1 MLREIKIGDRII
13 LFGKL
18 YRILIKHRGLILM
31 IEMNVDKM
39 IFKWE
44 HETVLSA
51 FLNRDEAVIDTSEE
65 ARYPIEHLTDDE
77 KASIRMMRDY
87 IEDMLDK
94 LYPNWDDL
102 AKKRTKPELLKLID
116 QFICTPKYV
125 RKKVR
130 EYLQSGRNEYSLM
143 DRRKMIDHS
152 GCSMVKLRGAKPKYY
167 DPNRIEN
174 DEKLKS
180 IYDEY
185 FAQFLNSS
193 EKLTIQAV
201 YDEMVAEHFENT
213 ALAPPTYRRFNY
225 YVNRRLEEN
234 NMTLKQAK
242 MNARERRNNH
252 RLLKGNAQSG
262 VYYPGQMLE
271 IDAVELDNYNVSL
284 RNRSQLV
291 GKGVMYCAV
300 DVYSCCLV
308 ACWIGFENNS
318 ITGITDLLYTLL
330 DDHTEE
336 AARYGVELT
345 PELFPSRFI
354 PTSIRTDHGAEY
366 ESKEFSRMCKEM
378 GINHHFVAPATGSL
392 KGTVE
397 QFFHQFQTLMK
408 SQLVDAGE
416 TYRRYNS
423 NHKQKAVLTIEE
435 SRSMMYQFVKY
446 FNRQIRP
453 NYPYTREMIES
464 GIAQCPM
471 AIWEYGIRNI
481 QSPRQ
486 VTDENRD
493 MLYFALLRNDIPFRA
508 SGKGISYKGL
518 YYWDESSWFLELS
531 MKMNREEKKSIK
543 ISGIRYDPR
552 LVDRIYRMENGRLI
566 TIPLS
571 FLRDEQKSFLGMSW
585 KEYLE
590 LYEMKKEN
598 EAAYRPINDQYR
610 REAKKETR
618 KIVDAAKA
626 VKALGSP
633 ESKGKNKTTEI
644 RAARKEDGR
653 ELVRRDADA
662 KGKLL
667 LPETEIPEPAAAEIS
682 QDAPMQP
689 ASMEEFLKM
698 TEELS
703 KFN

>member
-1 MLREIKIGDRII
+1 MLKEIKIGDRIV

-65 ARYPIEHLTDDE
+65 IRYPIERLTDDE
-77 KASIRMMRDY
+77 KASIRMIRDY
-87 IEDMLDK
+87 IENALNQM
-94 LYPNWDDL
+94 YPNWDAL
-102 AKKRTKPELLKLID
+102 ASKKTKPELRGLEEKIGCAKSTL
-116 QFICTPKYV
+116 V
-125 RKKVR
+125 RYLRV
-130 EYLQSGRNEYSLM
+130 YLQSGRNEYALI
-143 DRRKMIDHS
+143 DKRRMYLGIPES
-152 GCSMVKLRGAKPKYY
+152 QKLRGPKPKYY
-167 DPNRIEN
+167 DPDRIEN
-174 DEKLKS
+174 DEELKE
-180 IYDEY
+180 IFEEY
-185 FAQFLNSS
+185 YNRFLQNN

-201 YDEMVAEHFENT
+201 YDEMVMERFENT
-213 ALAPPTYRRFNY
+213 VMAPPTYRRFRY
-225 YVNRRLEEN
+225 FVNRRLEEN

-486 VTDENRD
+486 VTDKNRD

-552 LVDRIYRMENGRLI
+552 LVDRIYRMENGRLV

-626 VKALGSP
+626 AKALGSP

-682 QDAPMQP
+682 QDVPMQP

>member
-1 MLREIKIGDRII
+1 MLKEIKIGDRII

-51 FLNRDEAVIDTSEE
+51 FLNRNEAVIDTSEE
-65 ARYPIEHLTDDE
+65 TQYPIERLTDDE
-77 KASIRMMRDY
+77 KASIRMIRDY
-87 IEDMLDK
+87 IENALNQM
-94 LYPNWDDL
+94 YPNWDVL
-102 AKKRTKPELLKLID
+102 ASKKTKPELRGLEEKIGCAKSTL
-116 QFICTPKYV
+116 V
-125 RKKVR
+125 RYLRV
-130 EYLQSGRNEYSLM
+130 YLQSGRNEYALI
-143 DRRKMIDHS
+143 DKRRMYLGIPES
-152 GCSMVKLRGAKPKYY
+152 QKLRGSKPKYY
-167 DPNRIEN
+167 DPDRIEN
-174 DEKLKS
+174 DEELKG
-180 IYDEY
+180 IFEEY
-185 FAQFLNSS
+185 YNKFLQNN

-201 YDEMVAEHFENT
+201 YDEMVMERFEDT
-213 ALAPPTYRRFNY
+213 VMAPPTYRRFRY
-225 YVNRRLEEN
+225 FVNQRLKGE

-486 VTDENRD
+486 VTDKNRD

-633 ESKGKNKTTEI
+633 KSKGKNKTTEI

-682 QDAPMQP
+682 QDVPMQP

>member
-1 MLREIKIGDRII
+1 MLKEIKIGDRII

-65 ARYPIEHLTDDE
+65 IRYPIERLTDDE
-77 KASIRMMRDY
+77 KASIQMIRDY
-87 IEDMLDK
+87 IENALNQM
-94 LYPNWDDL
+94 YPNWDAL
-102 AKKRTKPELLKLID
+102 ASKKTKPGLRGLEEKIGCAKSTL
-116 QFICTPKYV
+116 V
-125 RKKVR
+125 RYLRV
-130 EYLQSGRNEYSLM
+130 YLQSGRNEYALI
-143 DRRKMIDHS
+143 DKRRMYLGIPES
-152 GCSMVKLRGAKPKYY
+152 QKLRGPKPKYY
-167 DPNRIEN
+167 DPDRIEN
-174 DEKLKS
+174 DEELKE
-180 IYDEY
+180 IFEEY
-185 FAQFLNSS
+185 YNRFLQNN

-201 YDEMVAEHFENT
+201 YDEMVMERFENT
-213 ALAPPTYRRFNY
+213 VMAPPTYRRFRY
-225 YVNRRLEEN
+225 FVNRRLEEN

-486 VTDENRD
+486 VTDKNRD

-626 VKALGSP
+626 AKALGSP

-667 LPETEIPEPAAAEIS
+667 LPETEVPEPAAVEIR
-682 QDAPMQP
+682 QEAPMQP

>member
-1 MLREIKIGDRII
+1 MLKEIKIGDRII

-65 ARYPIEHLTDDE
+65 IRYPIERLTDDE
-77 KASIRMMRDY
+77 KASIQMIRDY
-87 IEDMLDK
+87 IENALNQM
-94 LYPNWDDL
+94 YPNWDAL
-102 AKKRTKPELLKLID
+102 ASKKTKPGLRGLEEKIGCAKSTL
-116 QFICTPKYV
+116 V
-125 RKKVR
+125 RYLRV
-130 EYLQSGRNEYSLM
+130 YLQSGRNEYALI
-143 DRRKMIDHS
+143 DKRRMYLGIPES
-152 GCSMVKLRGAKPKYY
+152 QKLRGPKPKYY
-167 DPNRIEN
+167 DPDRIEN
-174 DEKLKS
+174 DEELKE
-180 IYDEY
+180 IFEEY
-185 FAQFLNSS
+185 YNRFLQNN

-201 YDEMVAEHFENT
+201 YDEMVMERFENT
-213 ALAPPTYRRFNY
+213 VMAPPTYRRFRY
-225 YVNRRLEEN
+225 FVNRRLEEN

-486 VTDENRD
+486 VTDKNRD

-626 VKALGSP
+626 AKALGSP

-662 KGKLL
+662 KNKLL
-667 LPETEIPEPAAAEIS
+667 LPETEVPEPAAVEIR
-682 QDAPMQP
+682 QEAPMQP

>member
-1 MLREIKIGDRII
+1 
-13 LFGKL
+13 
-18 YRILIKHRGLILM
+18 
-31 IEMNVDKM
+31 
-39 IFKWE
+39 
-44 HETVLSA
+44 
-51 FLNRDEAVIDTSEE
+51 
-65 ARYPIEHLTDDE
+65 
-77 KASIRMMRDY
+77 
-87 IEDMLDK
+87 
-94 LYPNWDDL
+94 
-102 AKKRTKPELLKLID
+102 
-116 QFICTPKYV
+116 
-125 RKKVR
+125 
-130 EYLQSGRNEYSLM
+130 
-143 DRRKMIDHS
+143 
-152 GCSMVKLRGAKPKYY
+152 
-167 DPNRIEN
+167 
-174 DEKLKS
+174 
-180 IYDEY
+180 
-185 FAQFLNSS
+185 
-193 EKLTIQAV
+193 
-201 YDEMVAEHFENT
+201 
-213 ALAPPTYRRFNY
+213 
-225 YVNRRLEEN
+225 
-234 NMTLKQAK
+234 MTLKQAK

-486 VTDENRD
+486 VTDKNRD

-667 LPETEIPEPAAAEIS
+667 LPETEVPEPAAVEIR
-682 QDAPMQP
+682 QEALMQP

>member
-1 MLREIKIGDRII
+1 MLKEIKIGDRII

-51 FLNRDEAVIDTSEE
+51 FLNRNEAVIDTSEE
-65 ARYPIEHLTDDE
+65 TQYPIERLTDDE
-77 KASIRMMRDY
+77 KASIRMIRDY
-87 IEDMLDK
+87 IENALNQM
-94 LYPNWDDL
+94 YPNWDVL
-102 AKKRTKPELLKLID
+102 ASKKTKPELRGLEEKIGCAKSTL
-116 QFICTPKYV
+116 V
-125 RKKVR
+125 RYLRV
-130 EYLQSGRNEYSLM
+130 YLQSGRNEYALI
-143 DRRKMIDHS
+143 DKRRMYLGIPES
-152 GCSMVKLRGAKPKYY
+152 QKLRGPKPKYY
-167 DPNRIEN
+167 DPDRIEN
-174 DEKLKS
+174 DEELKE
-180 IYDEY
+180 IFEEY
-185 FAQFLNSS
+185 YNRFLQNN

-201 YDEMVAEHFENT
+201 YDEMVMERFENT
-213 ALAPPTYRRFNY
+213 VMAPPTYRRFRY
-225 YVNRRLEEN
+225 FVNRRLEEN

-284 RNRSQLV
+284 RDRSQLV

-416 TYRRYNS
+416 TYRKYNS
-423 NHKQKAVLTIEE
+423 NHKKKATLTIEE

-493 MLYFALLRNDIPFRA
+493 MLYFALLRNDIPFRI

-531 MKMNREEKKSIK
+531 MKMNREGKKSAK

-552 LVDRIYRMENGRLI
+552 LVDRIYRMENGRLV

-571 FLRDEQKSFLGMSW
+571 FYRDEQKSFLGMSW

-667 LPETEIPEPAAAEIS
+667 LPETEVPKPAAVEIR
-682 QDAPMQP
+682 QEAPMQP

>member
-1 MLREIKIGDRII
+1 MLKEIKIGDRII

-51 FLNRDEAVIDTSEE
+51 FLNRNEAVIDTSEE
-65 ARYPIEHLTDDE
+65 TQYPIERLTDDE
-77 KASIRMMRDY
+77 KASIRMIRDY
-87 IEDMLDK
+87 IENALNQM
-94 LYPNWDDL
+94 YPNWDVL
-102 AKKRTKPELLKLID
+102 ASKKTKPELRGLEEKIGCAKSTL
-116 QFICTPKYV
+116 V
-125 RKKVR
+125 RYLRV
-130 EYLQSGRNEYSLM
+130 YLQSGRNEYALI
-143 DRRKMIDHS
+143 DKRRMYLGIPES
-152 GCSMVKLRGAKPKYY
+152 QKLRGSKPKYY
-167 DPNRIEN
+167 DPDRIEN
-174 DEKLKS
+174 DEELKG
-180 IYDEY
+180 IFEEY
-185 FAQFLNSS
+185 YNKFLQNN

-201 YDEMVAEHFENT
+201 YDEMVMERFENT
-213 ALAPPTYRRFNY
+213 VMAPPTYRRFRY
-225 YVNRRLEEN
+225 FVNRRLEEK

-486 VTDENRD
+486 VTDKNRD

-626 VKALGSP
+626 AKALGSP

-667 LPETEIPEPAAAEIS
+667 LPETEVPEPAAVEIR
-682 QDAPMQP
+682 QEAPMQP

>member
-1 MLREIKIGDRII
+1 MLKEIKIGDRII

-65 ARYPIEHLTDDE
+65 IRYPIERLTDDE
-77 KASIRMMRDY
+77 KASIQMIRDY
-87 IEDMLDK
+87 IENALNQM
-94 LYPNWDDL
+94 YPNWDAL
-102 AKKRTKPELLKLID
+102 ASKKTKPGLRGLEEKIGCAKSTL
-116 QFICTPKYV
+116 V
-125 RKKVR
+125 RYLRV
-130 EYLQSGRNEYSLM
+130 YLQSGRNEYALI
-143 DRRKMIDHS
+143 DKRRMYLGIPES
-152 GCSMVKLRGAKPKYY
+152 QKLRGPKPKYY
-167 DPNRIEN
+167 DPDRIEN
-174 DEKLKS
+174 DEELKE
-180 IYDEY
+180 IFEEY
-185 FAQFLNSS
+185 YNRFLQNN

-201 YDEMVAEHFENT
+201 YDEMVMERFENT
-213 ALAPPTYRRFNY
+213 VMAPPTYRRFRY
-225 YVNRRLEEN
+225 FVNRRLEEN

-493 MLYFALLRNDIPFRA
+493 MLYFALLRNDIPFRI

-531 MKMNREEKKSIK
+531 MKMNREGKKSAK

-552 LVDRIYRMENGRLI
+552 LVDRIYRMENGRLV

-571 FLRDEQKSFLGMSW
+571 FYRDEQKSFLGMSW

-667 LPETEIPEPAAAEIS
+667 LPETEVPKPAVVEIR
-682 QDAPMQP
+682 QEAPMQP

>member
-1 MLREIKIGDRII
+1 MLKEIKIGDRIV
-13 LFGKL
+13 LFGKM

-39 IFKWE
+39 IFRWE

-51 FLNRDEAVIDTSEE
+51 FLNRGEAVIDTSEE
-65 ARYPIEHLTDDE
+65 KRYPIERLSDDE
-77 KASIRMMRDY
+77 KASIQIIRNY
-87 IEDMLDK
+87 IEGMLND
-94 LYPNWDDL
+94 LYPAWDIL
-102 AKKRTKPELLKLID
+102 ASRKAKPEYQILKNKIGCSKSTLAR
-116 QFICTPKYV
+116 YL
-125 RKKVR
+125 RY
-130 EYLQSGRNEYSLM
+130 YLQSGRNEYSLM
-143 DRRKMIDHS
+143 DKRKMNTGS
-152 GCSMVKLRGAKPKYY
+152 KESKTLRGAKPKYY

-174 DEKLKS
+174 DDKLKD
-180 IYDEY
+180 IFEEY
-185 FAQFLNSS
+185 FNRFLNSS
-193 EKLTIQAV
+193 EKLTLQAV
-201 YDEMVAEHFENT
+201 YDEMIAEHFENT

-225 YVNRRLEEN
+225 FVNQRLEEEH
-234 NMTLKQAK
+234 MTLAQAK

-284 RNRSQLV
+284 RDRSQLV

-345 PELFPSRFI
+345 AELFPSRFI

-464 GIAQCPM
+464 GIDQCPM

-493 MLYFALLRNDIPFRA
+493 MLYFALLRNDIPFRV
-508 SGKGISYKGL
+508 SGKGITYKGL
-518 YYWDESSWFLELS
+518 YYWDESRWFLELR
-531 MKMNREEKKSIK
+531 MKMNREGKNSAK
-543 ISGIRYDPR
+543 ISGLRYDPR
-552 LVDRIYRMENGRLI
+552 LVDRIYRMENGRMVA
-566 TIPLS
+566 IPLNC
-571 FLRDEQKSFLGMSW
+571 LRDEQKSFLGMSW

-626 VKALGSP
+626 VKALGSS

-667 LPETEIPEPAAAEIS
+667 LSEPEVPGPAAAEIR
-682 QDAPMQP
+682 QDTPMQP

>member
-1 MLREIKIGDRII
+1 MLKEIKIGDRII

-65 ARYPIEHLTDDE
+65 IRYPIERLTDDE
-77 KASIRMMRDY
+77 KASIQMIRDY
-87 IEDMLDK
+87 IENALNQM
-94 LYPNWDDL
+94 YPNWDAL
-102 AKKRTKPELLKLID
+102 ASKKTKPGLRGLEEKIGCAKSTL
-116 QFICTPKYV
+116 V
-125 RKKVR
+125 RYLRV
-130 EYLQSGRNEYSLM
+130 YLQSGRNEYALI
-143 DRRKMIDHS
+143 DKRRMYLGIPES
-152 GCSMVKLRGAKPKYY
+152 QKLRGPKPKYY
-167 DPNRIEN
+167 DPDRIEN
-174 DEKLKS
+174 DEELKE
-180 IYDEY
+180 IFEEY
-185 FAQFLNSS
+185 YNRFLQNN

-201 YDEMVAEHFENT
+201 YDEMVMERFENT
-213 ALAPPTYRRFNY
+213 VMAPPTYRRFRY
-225 YVNRRLEEN
+225 FVNRRLEEN

-486 VTDENRD
+486 VTDKNRD

-571 FLRDEQKSFLGMSW
+571 FQRDEQKSFLGMSW

-626 VKALGSP
+626 AKALGSP

-653 ELVRRDADA
+653 GLVRRDADA

-667 LPETEIPEPAAAEIS
+667 LPETEVPEPAAVEIR
-682 QDAPMQP
+682 QEDPMQP

>member
-1 MLREIKIGDRII
+1 MLKEIKIGDRII

-65 ARYPIEHLTDDE
+65 IRYPIERLTDDE
-77 KASIRMMRDY
+77 KASIQMIRDY
-87 IEDMLDK
+87 IENALNQM
-94 LYPNWDDL
+94 YPNWDAL
-102 AKKRTKPELLKLID
+102 ASKKTKPGLRGLEEKIGCAKSTL
-116 QFICTPKYV
+116 V
-125 RKKVR
+125 RYLRV
-130 EYLQSGRNEYSLM
+130 YLQSGRNEYALI
-143 DRRKMIDHS
+143 DKRRMYLGIPES
-152 GCSMVKLRGAKPKYY
+152 QKLRGPKPKYY
-167 DPNRIEN
+167 DPDRIEN
-174 DEKLKS
+174 DEELKE
-180 IYDEY
+180 IFEEY
-185 FAQFLNSS
+185 YNRFLQNN

-201 YDEMVAEHFENT
+201 YDEMVMERFENT
-213 ALAPPTYRRFNY
+213 VMAPPTYRRFRY
-225 YVNRRLEEN
+225 FVNRRLEEN

-486 VTDENRD
+486 VTDKNRD

-626 VKALGSP
+626 AKALGSP

-667 LPETEIPEPAAAEIS
+667 LPETEVPESAAVEIR
-682 QDAPMQP
+682 QEAPMQP

>member
-1 MLREIKIGDRII
+1 MLKEIKIGDRII

-65 ARYPIEHLTDDE
+65 IRYPIERLTDDE
-77 KASIRMMRDY
+77 KASIQMIRDY
-87 IEDMLDK
+87 IENALNQM
-94 LYPNWDDL
+94 YPNWDAL
-102 AKKRTKPELLKLID
+102 ASKKTKPGLRGLEEKIGCAKSTL
-116 QFICTPKYV
+116 V
-125 RKKVR
+125 RYLRV
-130 EYLQSGRNEYSLM
+130 YLQSGRNEYALI
-143 DRRKMIDHS
+143 DKRRMYLGIPES
-152 GCSMVKLRGAKPKYY
+152 QKLRGPKPKYY
-167 DPNRIEN
+167 DPDRIEN
-174 DEKLKS
+174 DEELKE
-180 IYDEY
+180 IFEEY
-185 FAQFLNSS
+185 YNRFLQNN

-201 YDEMVAEHFENT
+201 YDEMVMERFENT
-213 ALAPPTYRRFNY
+213 VMAPPTYRRFRY
-225 YVNRRLEEN
+225 FVNRRLEEN

-486 VTDENRD
+486 VTDKNRD

-552 LVDRIYRMENGRLI
+552 LVDRIYRMENGRLV

-571 FLRDEQKSFLGMSW
+571 FYRDEQKSFLGMSW

-626 VKALGSP
+626 AKALGSP

-667 LPETEIPEPAAAEIS
+667 LPETEVPEPAAVEIR
-682 QDAPMQP
+682 QEAPMQP

>member
-1 MLREIKIGDRII
+1 MLKEIKIGDRII

-51 FLNRDEAVIDTSEE
+51 FLNRNEAVIDTSEE
-65 ARYPIEHLTDDE
+65 TQYPIERLTDDE
-77 KASIRMMRDY
+77 KASIRMIRDY
-87 IEDMLDK
+87 IENALNQM
-94 LYPNWDDL
+94 YPNWDVL
-102 AKKRTKPELLKLID
+102 ASKKTKPELRGLEEKIGCAKSTL
-116 QFICTPKYV
+116 V
-125 RKKVR
+125 RYLRV
-130 EYLQSGRNEYSLM
+130 YLQSGRNEYALI
-143 DRRKMIDHS
+143 DKRRMYLGIPES
-152 GCSMVKLRGAKPKYY
+152 QKLRGPKPKYY
-167 DPNRIEN
+167 DPDRIEN
-174 DEKLKS
+174 DEELKE
-180 IYDEY
+180 IFEEY
-185 FAQFLNSS
+185 YNRFLQNN

-201 YDEMVAEHFENT
+201 YDEMVMERFEDT
-213 ALAPPTYRRFNY
+213 VMAPPTYRRFRY
-225 YVNRRLEEN
+225 FVNQRLKGE

-284 RNRSQLV
+284 RDRSQLV

-486 VTDENRD
+486 VTDKNRD

-626 VKALGSP
+626 AKALGSP

-667 LPETEIPEPAAAEIS
+667 LPETEVPEPAAVEIR
-682 QDAPMQP
+682 QEAPMQP

>member
-1 MLREIKIGDRII
+1 MLKEIKIGDRII

-51 FLNRDEAVIDTSEE
+51 FLNRNEAVIDTSEE
-65 ARYPIEHLTDDE
+65 TQYPIGRLTDDE
-77 KASIRMMRDY
+77 KASIRMIRDY
-87 IEDMLDK
+87 IENALNQM
-94 LYPNWDDL
+94 YPNWDVL
-102 AKKRTKPELLKLID
+102 ASKKTKPELRGLEEKIGCAKSTL
-116 QFICTPKYV
+116 V
-125 RKKVR
+125 RYLRV
-130 EYLQSGRNEYSLM
+130 YLQSGRNEYALI
-143 DRRKMIDHS
+143 DKRRMYLGIPES
-152 GCSMVKLRGAKPKYY
+152 QKLRGSKPKYY
-167 DPNRIEN
+167 DPDRIEN
-174 DEKLKS
+174 DEELKG
-180 IYDEY
+180 IFEEY
-185 FAQFLNSS
+185 YNKFLQNN

-201 YDEMVAEHFENT
+201 YDEMVMERFEDT
-213 ALAPPTYRRFNY
+213 VMAPPTYRRFRY
-225 YVNRRLEEN
+225 FVNQRLKGE

-284 RNRSQLV
+284 RDRSQLV

-318 ITGITDLLYTLL
+318 ITGVTDLLYTLL

-336 AARYGVELT
+336 AARYGVDLT

-416 TYRRYNS
+416 TYRKYNS
-423 NHKQKAVLTIEE
+423 NHKKKATLTIEE

-493 MLYFALLRNDIPFRA
+493 MLYFALLRNDIPFRI

-531 MKMNREEKKSIK
+531 MKMNREGKKSAK

-552 LVDRIYRMENGRLI
+552 LVDRIYRMENGRLV

-571 FLRDEQKSFLGMSW
+571 FYRDEQKSFLGMSW

-618 KIVDAAKA
+618 KIVDAAKV

-633 ESKGKNKTTEI
+633 KSKGKNKTTEI

-682 QDAPMQP
+682 QDVPMQP

>member
-1 MLREIKIGDRII
+1 MLKEIKIGDRII

-51 FLNRDEAVIDTSEE
+51 FLNRNEAVIDTSEE
-65 ARYPIEHLTDDE
+65 TQYPIERLTDDE
-77 KASIRMMRDY
+77 KASIRMIRDY
-87 IEDMLDK
+87 IENALNQM
-94 LYPNWDDL
+94 YPNWDVL
-102 AKKRTKPELLKLID
+102 ASKKTKPELRGLEEKIGCAKSTL
-116 QFICTPKYV
+116 V
-125 RKKVR
+125 RYLRV
-130 EYLQSGRNEYSLM
+130 YLQSGRNEYALI
-143 DRRKMIDHS
+143 DKRRMYLGIPES
-152 GCSMVKLRGAKPKYY
+152 QKLRGSKPKYY
-167 DPNRIEN
+167 DPDRIEN
-174 DEKLKS
+174 DEELKG
-180 IYDEY
+180 IFEEY
-185 FAQFLNSS
+185 YNKFLQNN

-201 YDEMVAEHFENT
+201 YDEMVMERFEDT
-213 ALAPPTYRRFNY
+213 VMAPPTYRRFRY
-225 YVNRRLEEN
+225 FVNQRLKGE

-284 RNRSQLV
+284 RDRSQLV

-416 TYRRYNS
+416 TYRKYNS
-423 NHKQKAVLTIEE
+423 NHKKKATLTIEE

-493 MLYFALLRNDIPFRA
+493 MLYFALLRNDIPFRI

-531 MKMNREEKKSIK
+531 MKMNREGKKSAK

-552 LVDRIYRMENGRLI
+552 LVDRIYRMENGRLV

-571 FLRDEQKSFLGMSW
+571 FYRDEQKSFLGMSW

>member
-1 MLREIKIGDRII
+1 MLKEIKIGDRII

-65 ARYPIEHLTDDE
+65 IRYPIERLTDDE
-77 KASIRMMRDY
+77 KASIQMIRDY
-87 IEDMLDK
+87 IENALNQM
-94 LYPNWDDL
+94 YPNWDAL
-102 AKKRTKPELLKLID
+102 ASKKTKPGLRGLEEKIGCAKSTL
-116 QFICTPKYV
+116 V
-125 RKKVR
+125 RYLRV
-130 EYLQSGRNEYSLM
+130 YLQSGRNEYALI
-143 DRRKMIDHS
+143 DKRRMYLGIPES
-152 GCSMVKLRGAKPKYY
+152 QKLRGPKPKYY
-167 DPNRIEN
+167 DPDRIEN
-174 DEKLKS
+174 DEELKE
-180 IYDEY
+180 IFEEY
-185 FAQFLNSS
+185 YNRFLQNN

-201 YDEMVAEHFENT
+201 YDEMVMERFENT
-213 ALAPPTYRRFNY
+213 VMAPPTYRRFRY
-225 YVNRRLEEN
+225 FVNRRLEEN

-486 VTDENRD
+486 VTDKNRD

-626 VKALGSP
+626 AKALGSP

-667 LPETEIPEPAAAEIS
+667 LPETEVPEPATVEIR
-682 QDAPMQP
+682 QEAPMQP
-689 ASMEEFLKM
+689 ASMKNS
-698 TEELS
+698 S
-703 KFN
+703 K

>member
-51 FLNRDEAVIDTSEE
+51 FLNRNEAVIDTSEE
-65 ARYPIEHLTDDE
+65 TQYPIERLTDDE
-77 KASIRMMRDY
+77 KASIRMIRDY
-87 IEDMLDK
+87 IENALNQM
-94 LYPNWDDL
+94 YPNWDVL
-102 AKKRTKPELLKLID
+102 ASKKTKPELRGLEEKIGCAKSTL
-116 QFICTPKYV
+116 V
-125 RKKVR
+125 RYLRV
-130 EYLQSGRNEYSLM
+130 YLQSGRNEYALI
-143 DRRKMIDHS
+143 DKRRMYLGIPES
-152 GCSMVKLRGAKPKYY
+152 QKLRGPKPKYY
-167 DPNRIEN
+167 DPDRIEN
-174 DEKLKS
+174 DEELKE
-180 IYDEY
+180 IFEEY
-185 FAQFLNSS
+185 YNRFLQNN

-201 YDEMVAEHFENT
+201 YDEMVMERFENT
-213 ALAPPTYRRFNY
+213 VMAPPTYRRFRY
-225 YVNRRLEEN
+225 FVNRRLEEN

-493 MLYFALLRNDIPFRA
+493 MLYFALLRNDIPFRI

-531 MKMNREEKKSIK
+531 MKMNREGKKSAK

-552 LVDRIYRMENGRLI
+552 LVDRIYRMENGRLV

-571 FLRDEQKSFLGMSW
+571 FYRDEQKSFLGMSW

-626 VKALGSP
+626 AKALGSP

>member
-1 MLREIKIGDRII
+1 MLKEIKIGDRIV

-65 ARYPIEHLTDDE
+65 IRYPIERLTDDE
-77 KASIRMMRDY
+77 KASIQMIRDY
-87 IEDMLDK
+87 IENALNQM
-94 LYPNWDDL
+94 YPNWDAL
-102 AKKRTKPELLKLID
+102 ASKKTKPGLRGLEEKIGCAKSTL
-116 QFICTPKYV
+116 V
-125 RKKVR
+125 RYLRV
-130 EYLQSGRNEYSLM
+130 YLQSGRNEYALI
-143 DRRKMIDHS
+143 DKRRMYLGIPES
-152 GCSMVKLRGAKPKYY
+152 QKLRGPKPKYY
-167 DPNRIEN
+167 DPDRIEN
-174 DEKLKS
+174 DEELKE
-180 IYDEY
+180 IFEEY
-185 FAQFLNSS
+185 YNRFLQNN

-201 YDEMVAEHFENT
+201 YDEMVMERFENT
-213 ALAPPTYRRFNY
+213 VMAPPTYRRFRY
-225 YVNRRLEEN
+225 FVNRRLEEN

-486 VTDENRD
+486 VTDKNRD

-626 VKALGSP
+626 AKALGSP

-667 LPETEIPEPAAAEIS
+667 LPETEVPEPAAVEIR
-682 QDAPMQP
+682 QEAPMQP

>member
-1 MLREIKIGDRII
+1 MLKEIKIGDRII

-65 ARYPIEHLTDDE
+65 IRYPIERLTDDE
-77 KASIRMMRDY
+77 KASIQMIRDY
-87 IEDMLDK
+87 IENALNQM
-94 LYPNWDDL
+94 YPNWDAL
-102 AKKRTKPELLKLID
+102 ASKKTKPGLRGLEEKIGCAKSTL
-116 QFICTPKYV
+116 V
-125 RKKVR
+125 RYLRV
-130 EYLQSGRNEYSLM
+130 YLQSGRNEYALI
-143 DRRKMIDHS
+143 DKRRMYLGIPES
-152 GCSMVKLRGAKPKYY
+152 QKLRGPKPKYY
-167 DPNRIEN
+167 DPDRIEN
-174 DEKLKS
+174 DEELKE
-180 IYDEY
+180 IFEEY
-185 FAQFLNSS
+185 YNRFLQNN

-201 YDEMVAEHFENT
+201 YDEMVMERFENT
-213 ALAPPTYRRFNY
+213 VMAPPTYRRFRY
-225 YVNRRLEEN
+225 FVNRRLEEN
-234 NMTLKQAK
+234 NMALKQAK

-486 VTDENRD
+486 VTDKNRD

-626 VKALGSP
+626 AKALGSP

-667 LPETEIPEPAAAEIS
+667 LPETEVPESAAVEIR
-682 QDAPMQP
+682 QEAPMQP

>member
-1 MLREIKIGDRII
+1 MLKEIKIGDRII

-51 FLNRDEAVIDTSEE
+51 FLNRNEAVIDTSEE
-65 ARYPIEHLTDDE
+65 TQYPIERLTDDE
-77 KASIRMMRDY
+77 KASIRMIRDY
-87 IEDMLDK
+87 IENALNQM
-94 LYPNWDDL
+94 YPNWDVL
-102 AKKRTKPELLKLID
+102 ASKKTKPELRGLEEKIGCAKSTL
-116 QFICTPKYV
+116 V
-125 RKKVR
+125 RYLRV
-130 EYLQSGRNEYSLM
+130 YLQSGRNEYALI
-143 DRRKMIDHS
+143 DKRRMYLGIPES
-152 GCSMVKLRGAKPKYY
+152 QKLRGSKPKYY
-167 DPNRIEN
+167 DPDRIEN
-174 DEKLKS
+174 DEELKG
-180 IYDEY
+180 IFEEY
-185 FAQFLNSS
+185 YNKFLQNN

-201 YDEMVAEHFENT
+201 YDEMVMERFEDT
-213 ALAPPTYRRFNY
+213 VMAPPTYRRFRY
-225 YVNRRLEEN
+225 FVNQRLKGE

-284 RNRSQLV
+284 RDRSQLV

-318 ITGITDLLYTLL
+318 ITGVTDLLYTLL

-336 AARYGVELT
+336 AARYGVDLT

-416 TYRRYNS
+416 TYRKYNS
-423 NHKQKAVLTIEE
+423 NHKKKATLTIEE

-493 MLYFALLRNDIPFRA
+493 MLYFALLRNDIPFRI

-531 MKMNREEKKSIK
+531 MKMNREGKKSAK

-552 LVDRIYRMENGRLI
+552 LVDRIYRMENGRLV

-571 FLRDEQKSFLGMSW
+571 FYRDEQKSFLGMSW

-682 QDAPMQP
+682 QDVPMQP

>member
-1 MLREIKIGDRII
+1 MLKEIKIGDRII

-65 ARYPIEHLTDDE
+65 IRYPIERLTDDE
-77 KASIRMMRDY
+77 KASIQMIRDY
-87 IEDMLDK
+87 IENALNQM
-94 LYPNWDDL
+94 YPNWDAL
-102 AKKRTKPELLKLID
+102 ASKKTKPGLRGLEEKIGCAKSTL
-116 QFICTPKYV
+116 V
-125 RKKVR
+125 RYLRV
-130 EYLQSGRNEYSLM
+130 YLQSGRNEYALI
-143 DRRKMIDHS
+143 DKRRMYLGIPES
-152 GCSMVKLRGAKPKYY
+152 QKLRGPKPKYY
-167 DPNRIEN
+167 DPDRIEN
-174 DEKLKS
+174 DEELKE
-180 IYDEY
+180 IFEEY
-185 FAQFLNSS
+185 YNRFLQNN

-201 YDEMVAEHFENT
+201 YDEMVMERFENT
-213 ALAPPTYRRFNY
+213 VMAPPTYRRFRY
-225 YVNRRLEEN
+225 FVNRRLEEN

-486 VTDENRD
+486 VTDKNRD

-626 VKALGSP
+626 AKALGST

-662 KGKLL
+662 KNKLL
-667 LPETEIPEPAAAEIS
+667 LPETEVPEPAAVEIR
-682 QDAPMQP
+682 QEAPMQP

>member
-1 MLREIKIGDRII
+1 MLKEIKIGDRII

-65 ARYPIEHLTDDE
+65 IRYPIERLTDDE
-77 KASIRMMRDY
+77 KASIQMIRDY
-87 IEDMLDK
+87 IENALNQM
-94 LYPNWDDL
+94 YPNWDAL
-102 AKKRTKPELLKLID
+102 ASKKTKPGLRGLEEKIGCAKSTL
-116 QFICTPKYV
+116 V
-125 RKKVR
+125 RYLRV
-130 EYLQSGRNEYSLM
+130 YLQSGRNVYALI
-143 DRRKMIDHS
+143 DKRRMYLGIPES
-152 GCSMVKLRGAKPKYY
+152 QKLRGPKPKYY
-167 DPNRIEN
+167 DPDRIEN
-174 DEKLKS
+174 DEELKE
-180 IYDEY
+180 IFEEY
-185 FAQFLNSS
+185 YNRFLQNN

-201 YDEMVAEHFENT
+201 YDEMVMERFENT
-213 ALAPPTYRRFNY
+213 VMAPPTYRRFRY
-225 YVNRRLEEN
+225 FVNRRLEEN

-486 VTDENRD
+486 VTDKNRD

-626 VKALGSP
+626 AKALGSP

-662 KGKLL
+662 KNKLL
-667 LPETEIPEPAAAEIS
+667 LPETEVPEPAAVEIR
-682 QDAPMQP
+682 QEAPMQP

>member
-1 MLREIKIGDRII
+1 M
-13 LFGKL
+13 
-18 YRILIKHRGLILM
+18 
-31 IEMNVDKM
+31 
-39 IFKWE
+39 
-44 HETVLSA
+44 
-51 FLNRDEAVIDTSEE
+51 
-65 ARYPIEHLTDDE
+65 
-77 KASIRMMRDY
+77 
-87 IEDMLDK
+87 
-94 LYPNWDDL
+94 YPNWDAL
-102 AKKRTKPELLKLID
+102 ASKKTKPELRGLEEKIGCAKSTL
-116 QFICTPKYV
+116 V
-125 RKKVR
+125 RYLRV
-130 EYLQSGRNEYSLM
+130 YLQSGRNEYALI
-143 DRRKMIDHS
+143 DKRRMYLGIPES
-152 GCSMVKLRGAKPKYY
+152 QKLRGPKPKYY
-167 DPNRIEN
+167 DPDRIEN
-174 DEKLKS
+174 DEELKE
-180 IYDEY
+180 IFEEY
-185 FAQFLNSS
+185 YNRFLQNN

-201 YDEMVAEHFENT
+201 YDEMVMERFENT
-213 ALAPPTYRRFNY
+213 VMAPPTYRRFRY
-225 YVNRRLEEN
+225 FVNRRLEEN

-423 NHKQKAVLTIEE
+423 NHKQKAILTIEE

-486 VTDENRD
+486 VTDKNRD

-571 FLRDEQKSFLGMSW
+571 FQRDEQKSFLGMSW

-667 LPETEIPEPAAAEIS
+667 LPETEVPKPAAVEIR
-682 QDAPMQP
+682 QEAPMQP

>member
-1 MLREIKIGDRII
+1 MLKEIKIGDRII

-65 ARYPIEHLTDDE
+65 IRYPIERLTDDE
-77 KASIRMMRDY
+77 KASIQMIRDY
-87 IEDMLDK
+87 IENALNQM
-94 LYPNWDDL
+94 YPNWDAL
-102 AKKRTKPELLKLID
+102 ASKKTKPGLRGLEEKIGCAKSTL
-116 QFICTPKYV
+116 V
-125 RKKVR
+125 RYLRV
-130 EYLQSGRNEYSLM
+130 YLQSGRNEYALI
-143 DRRKMIDHS
+143 DKRRMYLGIPES
-152 GCSMVKLRGAKPKYY
+152 QKLRGPKPKYY
-167 DPNRIEN
+167 DPDRIEN
-174 DEKLKS
+174 DEELKE
-180 IYDEY
+180 IFEEY
-185 FAQFLNSS
+185 YNRFLQNN

-201 YDEMVAEHFENT
+201 YDEMVMERFENT
-213 ALAPPTYRRFNY
+213 VMAPPTYRRFRY
-225 YVNRRLEEN
+225 FVNRRLEEN

-486 VTDENRD
+486 VTDKNRD

-626 VKALGSP
+626 AKALGSP

-667 LPETEIPEPAAAEIS
+667 LPETEVPEPATVEIR
-682 QDAPMQP
+682 QEAPMQP

-698 TEELS
+698 TEEFS

>member
-1 MLREIKIGDRII
+1 MLKEIKIGDRLV

-65 ARYPIEHLTDDE
+65 IRYPIERLTDDE
-77 KASIRMMRDY
+77 KASIRMIRDY
-87 IEDMLDK
+87 IENALNQM
-94 LYPNWDDL
+94 YPNWDAL
-102 AKKRTKPELLKLID
+102 ASKKTKPELRGLEEKIGCAKSTL
-116 QFICTPKYV
+116 V
-125 RKKVR
+125 RYLRV
-130 EYLQSGRNEYSLM
+130 YLQSGRNEYALI
-143 DRRKMIDHS
+143 DKRRMYLGIPES
-152 GCSMVKLRGAKPKYY
+152 QKLRGPKPKYY
-167 DPNRIEN
+167 DPDRIEN
-174 DEKLKS
+174 DEELKE
-180 IYDEY
+180 IFEEY
-185 FAQFLNSS
+185 YNRFLQNN

-201 YDEMVAEHFENT
+201 YDEMVMERFENT
-213 ALAPPTYRRFNY
+213 VMAPPTYRRFRY
-225 YVNRRLEEN
+225 FVNRRLEEN

-318 ITGITDLLYTLL
+318 ITGVTDLLYTLL

-416 TYRRYNS
+416 TYRKYNS
-423 NHKQKAVLTIEE
+423 NHKKKATLTIEE

-493 MLYFALLRNDIPFRA
+493 MLYFALLRNDIPFRI

-531 MKMNREEKKSIK
+531 MKMNREGKKSAK

-552 LVDRIYRMENGRLI
+552 LVDRIYRMENGRLV

-571 FLRDEQKSFLGMSW
+571 FYRDEQKSFLGMSW

>member
-1 MLREIKIGDRII
+1 MLKEIKIGDRLV

-77 KASIRMMRDY
+77 KASIQMIRDY
-87 IEDMLDK
+87 IENALNQM
-94 LYPNWDDL
+94 YPNWDAL
-102 AKKRTKPELLKLID
+102 ASKKTKPGLRGLEEKIGCAKSTL
-116 QFICTPKYV
+116 V
-125 RKKVR
+125 RYLRV
-130 EYLQSGRNEYSLM
+130 YLQSGRNEYALI
-143 DRRKMIDHS
+143 DKRRMYLGIPES
-152 GCSMVKLRGAKPKYY
+152 QKLRGPKPKYY
-167 DPNRIEN
+167 DPDRIEN
-174 DEKLKS
+174 DEELKE
-180 IYDEY
+180 IFEEY
-185 FAQFLNSS
+185 YNRFLQNN

-201 YDEMVAEHFENT
+201 YDEMVMERFENT
-213 ALAPPTYRRFNY
+213 VMAPPTYRRFRY
-225 YVNRRLEEN
+225 FVNRRLEEN

-345 PELFPSRFI
+345 SELFPSRFI

-464 GIAQCPM
+464 GIDQCPM

-493 MLYFALLRNDIPFRA
+493 MLYFALLRNDIPFRV
-508 SGKGISYKGL
+508 SGKGITYKGL
-518 YYWDESSWFLELS
+518 YYWDESRWFLELR
-531 MKMNREEKKSIK
+531 MKMNREGKNSAK
-543 ISGIRYDPR
+543 ISGLRYDPR
-552 LVDRIYRMENGRLI
+552 LVDRIYRMENGRMVA
-566 TIPLS
+566 IPLNC
-571 FLRDEQKSFLGMSW
+571 LRDEQKSFLGMSW

-626 VKALGSP
+626 VKALGSS

-667 LPETEIPEPAAAEIS
+667 LSEPEVPGPAAAEIR
-682 QDAPMQP
+682 QDTPMQP

>member
-1 MLREIKIGDRII
+1 MLKEIKIGDRII

-65 ARYPIEHLTDDE
+65 IRYPIERLTDDE
-77 KASIRMMRDY
+77 KASIQMIRDY
-87 IEDMLDK
+87 IENALNQM
-94 LYPNWDDL
+94 YPNWDAL
-102 AKKRTKPELLKLID
+102 ASKKTKPGLRGLEEKIGCAKSTL
-116 QFICTPKYV
+116 V
-125 RKKVR
+125 RYLRV
-130 EYLQSGRNEYSLM
+130 YLQSGRNEYALI
-143 DRRKMIDHS
+143 DKRRMYLGIPES
-152 GCSMVKLRGAKPKYY
+152 QKLRGPKPKYY
-167 DPNRIEN
+167 DPDRIEN
-174 DEKLKS
+174 DEELKE
-180 IYDEY
+180 IFEEY
-185 FAQFLNSS
+185 YNRFLQNN

-201 YDEMVAEHFENT
+201 YDEMVMERFENT
-213 ALAPPTYRRFNY
+213 VMAPPTYRRFRY
-225 YVNRRLEEN
+225 FVNRRLEEN

-486 VTDENRD
+486 VTDKNRD

-626 VKALGSP
+626 AKALGSP

-667 LPETEIPEPAAAEIS
+667 LPETEVPEPATVEIR
-682 QDAPMQP
+682 QEAPMQP

>member
-1 MLREIKIGDRII
+1 MLKEIKIGDRLV

-65 ARYPIEHLTDDE
+65 IRYPIERLTDDE
-77 KASIRMMRDY
+77 KASIRMIRDY
-87 IEDMLDK
+87 IENALNQM
-94 LYPNWDDL
+94 YPNWDAL
-102 AKKRTKPELLKLID
+102 ASKKTKPELRGLEEKIGCAKSTL
-116 QFICTPKYV
+116 V
-125 RKKVR
+125 RYLRV
-130 EYLQSGRNEYSLM
+130 YLQSGRNEYALI
-143 DRRKMIDHS
+143 DKRRMYLGIPES
-152 GCSMVKLRGAKPKYY
+152 QKLRGPKPKYY
-167 DPNRIEN
+167 DPDRIEN
-174 DEKLKS
+174 DEELKE
-180 IYDEY
+180 IFEEY
-185 FAQFLNSS
+185 YNRFLQNN

-201 YDEMVAEHFENT
+201 YDEMVMERFENT
-213 ALAPPTYRRFNY
+213 VMAPPTYRRFRY
-225 YVNRRLEEN
+225 FVNRRLEEN

-486 VTDENRD
+486 VTNKNRD

>member
-1 MLREIKIGDRII
+1 MLKEIKIGDRLV

-65 ARYPIEHLTDDE
+65 IRYPIERLTDDE
-77 KASIRMMRDY
+77 KASIRMIRDY
-87 IEDMLDK
+87 IENALNQM
-94 LYPNWDDL
+94 YPNWDAL
-102 AKKRTKPELLKLID
+102 ASKKTKPELRGLEEKIGCAKSTL
-116 QFICTPKYV
+116 V
-125 RKKVR
+125 RYLRV
-130 EYLQSGRNEYSLM
+130 YLQSGRNEYALI
-143 DRRKMIDHS
+143 DKRRMYLGIPES
-152 GCSMVKLRGAKPKYY
+152 QKLRGPKPKYY
-167 DPNRIEN
+167 DPDRIEN
-174 DEKLKS
+174 DEELKE
-180 IYDEY
+180 IFEEY
-185 FAQFLNSS
+185 YNRFLQNN

-201 YDEMVAEHFENT
+201 YDEMVMERFENT
-213 ALAPPTYRRFNY
+213 VMAPPTYRRFRY
-225 YVNRRLEEN
+225 FVNRRLEEN

-423 NHKQKAVLTIEE
+423 NHKQKAILTIEE

-486 VTDENRD
+486 VTNKNRD

-571 FLRDEQKSFLGMSW
+571 FQRDEQKSFLGMSW

-667 LPETEIPEPAAAEIS
+667 LPETEVPKPAAVEIR
-682 QDAPMQP
+682 QEAPMQP

>member
-1 MLREIKIGDRII
+1 MLKEIKIGDRIV
-13 LFGKL
+13 LFGKM

-39 IFKWE
+39 IFRWE

-51 FLNRDEAVIDTSEE
+51 FLNRGEAVIDTSEE
-65 ARYPIEHLTDDE
+65 KRYPIERLSDDE
-77 KASIRMMRDY
+77 KASIQIIRNY
-87 IEDMLDK
+87 IEGMLND
-94 LYPNWDDL
+94 LYPAWDIL
-102 AKKRTKPELLKLID
+102 ASRKAKPEYQILKNKIGCSKSTLAR
-116 QFICTPKYV
+116 YL
-125 RKKVR
+125 RY
-130 EYLQSGRNEYSLM
+130 YLQSGRNEYSLM
-143 DRRKMIDHS
+143 DKRKMNTGS
-152 GCSMVKLRGAKPKYY
+152 KESKTLRGAKPKYY

-174 DEKLKS
+174 DDKLKD
-180 IYDEY
+180 IFEEY
-185 FAQFLNSS
+185 FNRFLNSS
-193 EKLTIQAV
+193 EKLTLQAV
-201 YDEMVAEHFENT
+201 YDEMIAEHFENT

-225 YVNRRLEEN
+225 FVNQRLEEEH
-234 NMTLKQAK
+234 MTLAQAK

-262 VYYPGQMLE
+262 VYYPGQML
-271 IDAVELDNYNVSL
+271 A
-284 RNRSQLV
+284 RSMNQR
-291 GKGVMYCAV
+291 
-300 DVYSCCLV
+300 SFP
-308 ACWIGFENNS
+308 ACVRRW
-318 ITGITDLLYTLL
+318 
-330 DDHTEE
+330 
-336 AARYGVELT
+336 ELT
-345 PELFPSRFI
+345 IILLRRLPEALKVRWSSF
-354 PTSIRTDHGAEY
+354 SI
-366 ESKEFSRMCKEM
+366 SFK
-378 GINHHFVAPATGSL
+378 L
-392 KGTVE
+392 
-397 QFFHQFQTLMK
+397 
-408 SQLVDAGE
+408 
-416 TYRRYNS
+416 
-423 NHKQKAVLTIEE
+423 
-435 SRSMMYQFVKY
+435 VKY

-464 GIAQCPM
+464 GIDQCPM

-493 MLYFALLRNDIPFRA
+493 MLYFALLRNDIPFRV
-508 SGKGISYKGL
+508 SGKGITYKGL
-518 YYWDESSWFLELS
+518 YYWDESRWFLELR
-531 MKMNREEKKSIK
+531 MKMNREGKNSAK
-543 ISGIRYDPR
+543 ISGLRYDPR
-552 LVDRIYRMENGRLI
+552 LVDRIYRMENGRMVA
-566 TIPLS
+566 IPLNC
-571 FLRDEQKSFLGMSW
+571 LRDEQKSFLGMSW

-626 VKALGSP
+626 VKALGSS

-667 LPETEIPEPAAAEIS
+667 LSEPEVPGPAAAEIR
-682 QDAPMQP
+682 QDTPMQP

>member
-1 MLREIKIGDRII
+1 MLKEIKIGDRII

-65 ARYPIEHLTDDE
+65 IRYPIERLTDDE
-77 KASIRMMRDY
+77 KASIQMIRDY
-87 IEDMLDK
+87 IENALNQM
-94 LYPNWDDL
+94 YPNWDAL
-102 AKKRTKPELLKLID
+102 ASKKTKPGLRGLEEKIGCAKSTL
-116 QFICTPKYV
+116 V
-125 RKKVR
+125 RYLRV
-130 EYLQSGRNEYSLM
+130 YLQSGRNEYALI
-143 DRRKMIDHS
+143 DKRRMYLGIPES
-152 GCSMVKLRGAKPKYY
+152 QKLRGPKPKYY
-167 DPNRIEN
+167 DPDRIEN
-174 DEKLKS
+174 DEELKE
-180 IYDEY
+180 IFEEY
-185 FAQFLNSS
+185 YNRFLQNN

-201 YDEMVAEHFENT
+201 YDEMVMERFENT
-213 ALAPPTYRRFNY
+213 VMAPPTYRRFRY
-225 YVNRRLEEN
+225 FVNRRLEEN

-486 VTDENRD
+486 VTDKNRD

-626 VKALGSP
+626 AKALGSP

-667 LPETEIPEPAAAEIS
+667 LPETEVPEPVAVEIR
-682 QDAPMQP
+682 QEAPMQP

>member
-1 MLREIKIGDRII
+1 MLKEIKIGDRII

-51 FLNRDEAVIDTSEE
+51 FLNRNEAVIDTSEE
-65 ARYPIEHLTDDE
+65 TQYPIERLTDDE
-77 KASIRMMRDY
+77 KASIRMIRDY
-87 IEDMLDK
+87 IENALNQM
-94 LYPNWDDL
+94 YPNWDVL
-102 AKKRTKPELLKLID
+102 ASKKTKPELRGLEEKIGCAKSTL
-116 QFICTPKYV
+116 V
-125 RKKVR
+125 RYLRV
-130 EYLQSGRNEYSLM
+130 YLQSGRNEYALI
-143 DRRKMIDHS
+143 DKRRMYLGIPES
-152 GCSMVKLRGAKPKYY
+152 QKLRGSKPKYY
-167 DPNRIEN
+167 DPDRIEN
-174 DEKLKS
+174 DEELKG
-180 IYDEY
+180 IFEEY
-185 FAQFLNSS
+185 YNKFLQNN

-201 YDEMVAEHFENT
+201 YDEMVMERFEDT
-213 ALAPPTYRRFNY
+213 VMAPPTYRRFRY
-225 YVNRRLEEN
+225 FVNQRLKGE

-284 RNRSQLV
+284 RDRSQLV

-318 ITGITDLLYTLL
+318 ITGVTDLLYTLL

-336 AARYGVELT
+336 AARYGVDLT

-416 TYRRYNS
+416 TYRKYNS
-423 NHKQKAVLTIEE
+423 NHKKKATLTIEE

-486 VTDENRD
+486 VTDKNRD

-531 MKMNREEKKSIK
+531 MKMNREGKKSAK

-552 LVDRIYRMENGRLI
+552 LVDRIYRMENGRLV

-571 FLRDEQKSFLGMSW
+571 FYRDEQKSFLGMSW

-626 VKALGSP
+626 AKALGSP

-667 LPETEIPEPAAAEIS
+667 LPETEVPEPAAVEIR
-682 QDAPMQP
+682 QEAPMQP